1 MNLDYEPT
9 RARER
14 ELRAY
19 KEAFEFYDWY
29 KSGVISVK
37 VINFEKMFSLF
48 LVAKGTLE
56 LVGHAHYVCQ
66 SVTLHKLSFDII
78 ALIVKQKAILRY
90 SNIEIPIF
98 RNYRT
103 FWLCSI

>member
-1 MNLDYEPT
+1 MMNLDYEPT

-37 VINFEKMFSLF
+37 VLNFEKMFSLF
-48 LVAKGTLE
+48 LVAKVALE
-56 LVGHAHYVCQ
+56 IVGHGH
-66 SVTLHKLSFDII
+66 
-78 ALIVKQKAILRY
+78 
-90 SNIEIPIF
+90 
-98 RNYRT
+98 
-103 FWLCSI
+103 

>member
-1 MNLDYEPT
+1 MMNLDYEPT

-37 VINFEKMFSLF
+37 VL
-48 LVAKGTLE
+48 
-56 LVGHAHYVCQ
+56 
-66 SVTLHKLSFDII
+66 
-78 ALIVKQKAILRY
+78 ILRKCF
-90 SNIEIPIF
+90 PCF
-98 RNYRT
+98 
-103 FWLCSI
+103 